1 MTNMANILNKEN
13 IEEYYHEKSAP
24 ALNTPLTQLDLDIEA
39 QDRAQKSKKTWIAP
53 QISLNCARE
62 PSSPQNILEKLDLC
76 DEAIDNAMK
85 AKKNAEPLSLQISSY
100 PVQQKRSVLLKELM
114 DNYSKNKVTPKILCS
129 IADMLCEQ
137 FSFLY
142 IEGMALYVY
151 TEEYYHLF
159 TYAYAGP
166 FLRKAFLQNEIKYA
180 FRTVDYKEIVNQLK
194 ARERITV
201 CPDDCR
207 TNVDIVLFSDGAF
220 NVLNGAMQPPFR
232 EDYQFSKINFPL
244 CWGKTAIPTPDAED
258 FIQRFC
264 SFNEKKEIYLWELI
278 GYLLS
283 SYQEK
288 IMVVFYG
295 PSNSGKSTLANFI
308 QRIVGTKNCVSMGIR
323 DLSGTFNLAELQGKR
338 LCVDSEMDA
347 TTLRERDISILKK
360 VVGNDYIQGN
370 RKHEQQFYFQCQA
383 KLLIC
388 TNNKI
393 AIRSDGDSIP
403 LLNRIRG
410 FQLQESISPEAQC
423 HNMDQ
428 ILDENRTYFL
438 QRAMEGLQDLVR
450 NNFEFSYIEPAE
462 DFVKNTSPFANTA
475 SVREFVDTCCIS
487 ENGLHEPVGTLYD
500 AYVEYAGAN
509 SWRYLTKNHFSRTL
523 CEECGFTRQ
532 KVQGTRCILNLQL
545 KQ

>member
-1 MTNMANILNKEN
+1 MASIENLEQIEKYYEDKRTSTSEEVLSGLSFNKECREIADKAQKAGTPIGN
-13 IEEYYHEKSAP
+13 IEPFSKDTSSESLFKNMHLTDKCITNANKGKEICTEVHIDLAQNDTIQKKAVP
-24 ALNTPLTQLDLDIEA
+24 KALNPD
-39 QDRAQKSKKTWIAP
+39 K
-53 QISLNCARE
+53 
-62 PSSPQNILEKLDLC
+62 
-76 DEAIDNAMK
+76 
-85 AKKNAEPLSLQISSY
+85 
-100 PVQQKRSVLLKELM
+100 
-114 DNYSKNKVTPKILCS
+114 YSKNRVTPQI
-129 IADMLCEQ
+129 IYATVDMLCEQ
-137 FSFLY
+137 HSFLY

-151 TEEYYHLF
+151 TEDYYRLF
-159 TYAYAGP
+159 TYAYAGQ
-166 FLRKAFLQNEIKYA
+166 FLRKEFLQNEIKYA
-180 FRTVDYKEIVNQLK
+180 FRTADYKEIVNQLK
-194 ARERITV
+194 AQERITV

-220 NVLNGAMQPPFR
+220 NVLNGAMQPPLR
-232 EDYQFSKINFPL
+232 EDYQFSKIDFPL
-244 CWGKTAIPTPDAED
+244 HWGKTTTPTRDARY

-264 SFNEKKEIYLWELI
+264 SFNEEKETYLWELI

-308 QRIVGTKNCVSMGIR
+308 QRIVGTKNCISMGIR

-347 TTLRERDISILKK
+347 TTLRERDISNLKK

-393 AIRSDGDSIP
+393 AIRGDGDATP
-403 LLNRIRG
+403 LLNRVRG
-410 FQLQESISPEAQC
+410 FQLQESIPSEAQC

-438 QRAMEGLQDLVR
+438 QRAMEGLQDLIR
-450 NNFEFSYIEPAE
+450 NNFEFSYAEPAE

-475 SVREFVDTCCIS
+475 SVRKFVDTCCIS
-487 ENGLHEPVGTLYD
+487 GDGLYEPVGKLYA
-500 AYVEYAGAN
+500 AYVEYADAN
-509 SWRYLTKNHFSRTL
+509 SWRHLSKNHFSTTL
-523 CEECGFTRQ
+523 CKECGFTRQ

-545 KQ
+545 KTVI

>member
-1 MTNMANILNKEN
+1 MASIENFDQIKEYYENKKTPTSEEVLSGLCFDTHCKKIADKAQKTGTPVGNIELLTKDTSSDGLLKNLHLNDECITKANKGKEICTKVHIDLAQNDKVQKKAVQKVLNLNK
-13 IEEYYHEKSAP
+13 
-24 ALNTPLTQLDLDIEA
+24 
-39 QDRAQKSKKTWIAP
+39 
-53 QISLNCARE
+53 
-62 PSSPQNILEKLDLC
+62 
-76 DEAIDNAMK
+76 
-85 AKKNAEPLSLQISSY
+85 
-100 PVQQKRSVLLKELM
+100 
-114 DNYSKNKVTPKILCS
+114 YSENKVTPQILCS

-142 IEGMALYVY
+142 IESMALYVY
-151 TEEYYHLF
+151 TEDYYHLF

-166 FLRKAFLQNEIKYA
+166 FLRKAFLQNKINYA
-180 FRTVDYKEIVNQLK
+180 FRTADYKEIVNQLK
-194 ARERITV
+194 AQERITV

-220 NVLNGAMQPPFR
+220 NVLNGAMQPPTR
-232 EDYQFSKINFPL
+232 EDFQFSKINFPL

-264 SFNEKKEIYLWELI
+264 SFNEKKEVYLWELI

-323 DLSGTFNLAELQGKR
+323 DLSGNFNLAELQGKR

-383 KLLIC
+383 KFLIC

-393 AIRSDGDSIP
+393 AIRSDNDSIP

-410 FQLQESISPEAQC
+410 FQLQESIPSEAQC

-428 ILDENRTYFL
+428 ILYENRTYFL

-450 NNFEFSYIEPAE
+450 NNFGFSYAEPAE

-475 SVREFVDTCCIS
+475 SVQEFVGACCIS
-487 ENGLHEPVGTLYD
+487 GDGLYEPVGKLYD
-500 AYVEYAGAN
+500 AYVEYADAN
-509 SWRYLTKNHFSRTL
+509 SWRHLSKNHFSTTL

-545 KQ
+545 KTKL

>member
-1 MTNMANILNKEN
+1 MATILNQKS
-13 IEEYYHEKSAP
+13 IEETYASKKKKGVESIV
-24 ALNTPLTQLDLDIEA
+24 LNEGYRKMAI
-39 QDRAQKSKKTWIAP
+39 KSKKGNKLKSSMS
-53 QISLNCARE
+53 QISK
-62 PSSPQNILEKLDLC
+62 PFSSPGLEKITLNENLRGR
-76 DEAIDNAMK
+76 AIA
-85 AKKNAEPLSLQISSY
+85 AKKRKAEKKQKNPLTIKSLNLDSY
-100 PVQQKRSVLLKELM
+100 SEV
-114 DNYSKNKVTPKILCS
+114 KVTPQIICS
-129 IADMLCEQ
+129 IVDMLCEQ

-151 TEEYYHLF
+151 TEDYYHLF
-159 TYAYAGP
+159 TYAYAGQ
-166 FLRKAFLQNEIKYA
+166 FLRKTFRKNEINYA
-180 FRTVDYKEIVNQLK
+180 FRTCEYKEIVNQLK
-194 ARERITV
+194 AQECIAK
-201 CPDDCR
+201 CPEDCR
-207 TNVDIVLFSDGAF
+207 TNTNIVLFSDGAF
-220 NVLNGAMQPPFR
+220 NVLNGTMQPPLR
-232 EDYQFSKINFPL
+232 EDYQFSKIDFPL
-244 CWGKTAIPTPDAED
+244 LWGKTATPTPDAKH

-264 SFNEKKEIYLWELI
+264 SFDDKKEAYLWELV

-283 SYQEK
+283 NYQEK

-308 QRIVGTKNCVSMGIR
+308 QRIVRTKNCVSLGIR

-388 TNNKI
+388 TNNRI

-410 FQLQESISPEAQC
+410 FQLQESIPPRAQY

-438 QRAMEGLQDLVR
+438 QRAMKGLQDLVR

-462 DFVKNTSPFANTA
+462 DFVKNTSLFANTA
-475 SVREFVDTCCIS
+475 SVQEFVDTCCIS
-487 ENGLHEPVGTLYD
+487 GNGLHEPVGRLYD
-500 AYVEYAGAN
+500 AYAEYASAN
-509 SWRYLTKNHFSRTL
+509 SLRYLPKNHFSRTL

>member
-1 MTNMANILNKEN
+1 MASIENLEQIEKYYEDKKTSTSKEVLSRLSFDTQYQKIADKAQKTGTPLGN
-13 IEEYYHEKSAP
+13 IELSTKELSSDSLLKNLH
-24 ALNTPLTQLDLDIEA
+24 LNDDCIIKANKGKEHFTTVDIDLTQKDKLQKKSVRKDLNLD
-39 QDRAQKSKKTWIAP
+39 
-53 QISLNCARE
+53 NF
-62 PSSPQNILEKLDLC
+62 
-76 DEAIDNAMK
+76 
-85 AKKNAEPLSLQISSY
+85 
-100 PVQQKRSVLLKELM
+100 
-114 DNYSKNKVTPKILCS
+114 SKNKVTPQVLYS
-129 IADMLCEQ
+129 AMDMLCDDTD
-137 FSFLY
+137 FLY
-142 IEGMALYVY
+142 IEDMALYVY
-151 TEEYYHLF
+151 TDDYYHLF
-159 TYAYAGP
+159 TYSYAGR
-166 FLRKAFLQNEIKYA
+166 FLRKTFQKYELNYP
-180 FRTVDYKEIVNQLK
+180 FRICDYKEIANQLK
-194 ARERITV
+194 TLDSIII
-201 CPDDCR
+201 CPEDCR

-220 NVLNGAMQPPFR
+220 EVEHGTVRLPLK
-232 EDYQFSKINFPL
+232 EDFQFSKIDFPL
-244 CWGKTAIPTPDAED
+244 KWNAKTAPTPDAKY

-264 SFNEKKEIYLWELI
+264 SFNEEKETYLWELI

-288 IMVVFYG
+288 VMVVFYG

-383 KLLIC
+383 KFLIC

-410 FQLQESISPEAQC
+410 FQLQESIPSEAQC

-450 NNFEFSYIEPAE
+450 NNFGFSYIEPAE

-475 SVREFVDTCCIS
+475 SVQEFVDTCCIS
-487 ENGLHEPVGTLYD
+487 GNGLHEPVGTLYD

-509 SWRYLTKNHFSRTL
+509 SWRYLPKNHFSRTL

>member
-1 MTNMANILNKEN
+1 MALIMNMDQIEEHYGDKATSTSEEVLSRLSFDTQCRKIAGKVQKTGTPVGN
-13 IEEYYHEKSAP
+13 IELSAKNTSSDSLLKNLHLNDECIQKANKGKETCKSVHI
-24 ALNTPLTQLDLDIEA
+24 DLAKEDKP
-39 QDRAQKSKKTWIAP
+39 QKKPAQKS
-53 QISLNCARE
+53 LN
-62 PSSPQNILEKLDLC
+62 LD
-76 DEAIDNAMK
+76 K
-85 AKKNAEPLSLQISSY
+85 
-100 PVQQKRSVLLKELM
+100 
-114 DNYSKNKVTPKILCS
+114 YSNSRVTPQILCS
-129 IADMLCEQ
+129 IVDMLCEQ

-151 TEEYYHLF
+151 TDDYYHLF
-159 TYAYAGP
+159 TYSYAGR
-166 FLRKAFLQNEIKYA
+166 FLRKTFQEHELNYA
-180 FRTVDYKEIVNQLK
+180 FRTTDYKEIVNQLK
-194 ARERITV
+194 AQERITI
-201 CPDDCR
+201 CPEDCR
-207 TNVDIVLFSDGAF
+207 TNVDIVLFSDGSF
-220 NVLNGAMQPPFR
+220 GVRDENVRLPTEKDF
-232 EDYQFSKINFPL
+232 QFSKIDFPL
-244 CWGKTAIPTPDAED
+244 HWSTTATPTPDAKY

-264 SFNEKKEIYLWELI
+264 SFDEEKETYLWELI

-308 QRIVGTKNCVSMGIR
+308 QRIVGSKNCVSLGIR
-323 DLSGTFNLAELQGKR
+323 DLSGAFNLAELQGKR

-410 FQLQESISPEAQC
+410 FQLQESIPSEAQC

-438 QRAMEGLQDLVR
+438 QRAMRGLQDLVD
-450 NNFEFSYIEPAE
+450 NNFEFDYAESAE
-462 DFVKNTSPFANTA
+462 DFVKNTSPFANIA
-475 SVREFVDTCCIS
+475 SVQEFVDTCCIS
-487 ENGLHEPVGTLYD
+487 GESFYESVGTLYN
-500 AYVEYAGAN
+500 AYIEYANAN
-509 SWRYLTKNHFSRTL
+509 SWRHLSKNHFSTAL

-545 KQ
+545 KTEI

>member
-1 MTNMANILNKEN
+1 MATIENLDQIANHYKNKSTSTSEEVLSGLFFNPQSRKIADKAQKTGTPVGNIELLAKDTPSDSLLKNLHLNDECITKANKGKEICTTFHIDLAQNDKRQKKAVQKVLNLNK
-13 IEEYYHEKSAP
+13 
-24 ALNTPLTQLDLDIEA
+24 
-39 QDRAQKSKKTWIAP
+39 
-53 QISLNCARE
+53 
-62 PSSPQNILEKLDLC
+62 
-76 DEAIDNAMK
+76 
-85 AKKNAEPLSLQISSY
+85 
-100 PVQQKRSVLLKELM
+100 
-114 DNYSKNKVTPKILCS
+114 YSESKVTPQVLCS
-129 IADMLCEQ
+129 SADQLCEE

-151 TEEYYHLF
+151 TDDYYHLF
-159 TYAYAGP
+159 TYAYADP
-166 FLRKAFLQNEIKYA
+166 FLRKALPQIGRDHA
-180 FRTVDYKEIVNQLK
+180 FRTTDCKEIVKLLK
-194 ARERITV
+194 AQECITV
-201 CPDDCR
+201 RPDDCR

-220 NVLNGAMQPPFR
+220 NVLDGTMQLPVR

-244 CWGKTAIPTPDAED
+244 QWDTKVSPTPDAKY

-264 SFNEKKEIYLWELI
+264 SFDEEKETYFWELI

-283 SYQEK
+283 GYQEK

-308 QRIVGTKNCVSMGIR
+308 RRIVGSENCISMGIR
-323 DLSGTFNLAELQGKR
+323 DLSGAFNLAELQGKR

-410 FQLQESISPEAQC
+410 FQLQESIPSEAQC

-450 NNFEFSYIEPAE
+450 NNFAFSYAEPAE

-475 SVREFVDTCCIS
+475 PVQEFVDTCCIS
-487 ENGLHEPVGTLYD
+487 GDGLHEPVGRLYD

-509 SWRYLTKNHFSRTL
+509 SWRPLSKNHFSTTL

-532 KVQGTRCILNLQL
+532 KVQGTRCILNLQV
-545 KQ
+545 KTEI

>member
-1 MTNMANILNKEN
+1 MATILNQKS
-13 IEEYYHEKSAP
+13 IEETYESKKKRGVESIVLNERYRKMATKLKKSNKLKSSISQISKPFSSPGLEKIT
-24 ALNTPLTQLDLDIEA
+24 LNENLRGRAIAAKKKKTEKKQKNPLTIKGLNLD
-39 QDRAQKSKKTWIAP
+39 
-53 QISLNCARE
+53 
-62 PSSPQNILEKLDLC
+62 
-76 DEAIDNAMK
+76 
-85 AKKNAEPLSLQISSY
+85 SY
-100 PVQQKRSVLLKELM
+100 SEV
-114 DNYSKNKVTPKILCS
+114 KVTPQIICS
-129 IADMLCEQ
+129 IVDMLCEQ

-151 TEEYYHLF
+151 TEDYYHLF
-159 TYAYAGP
+159 TYAYAGQ
-166 FLRKAFLQNEIKYA
+166 FLRKTFRKNEINYA
-180 FRTVDYKEIVNQLK
+180 FRTCEYKEIVNQLK
-194 ARERITV
+194 AQECIAK
-201 CPDDCR
+201 CPEDCR
-207 TNVDIVLFSDGAF
+207 TNTDIVLFSDGAF
-220 NVLNGAMQPPFR
+220 IVR
-232 EDYQFSKINFPL
+232 EGTIQSPMKEDFQFSKIDFPL
-244 CWGKTAIPTPDAED
+244 HWNTKAGPTPDARH

-264 SFNEKKEIYLWELI
+264 SFDDKKEAYLWELV

-308 QRIVGTKNCVSMGIR
+308 QRIVGTKNCVSLGIR

-347 TTLRERDISILKK
+347 TTLREKDISILKK

-383 KLLIC
+383 KLLVC
-388 TNNKI
+388 TNNRI
-393 AIRSDGDSIP
+393 AIRSNGDSIP

-410 FQLQESISPEAQC
+410 FQLQESIPPGAQC

-450 NNFEFSYIEPAE
+450 NNFEFSYIEPVE
-462 DFVKNTSPFANTA
+462 DFVKNTSPFANTS
-475 SVREFVDTCCIS
+475 SVQEFVDTCCIS
-487 ENGLHEPVGTLYD
+487 GNGLHEPVGRLYD

-509 SWRYLTKNHFSRTL
+509 SWRYLPKNHFSRTL